1 MIISIKLWLLVSL
14 SSVAADL
21 TSYVPQ
27 LTNSPIPGRVTA
39 STFALDQPQ
48 CLFGSNSSNTVWLV
62 VATSTASVDN
72 LLLQVIK
79 SYSVFSR
86 TGYYHTFEK
95 PETFYGCDSTPK
107 YVRVGD
113 DSVCS
118 VTDTYCNKYL
128 PQGIYKVK
136 FVVFNN
142 ASALIDQTS
151 WSGLITLNAGM
162 DPARIDTWP
171 GARSGCMIVITSILS
186 ILLAV
191 VFAALIGTFIIG
203 SKNLPCFTPKTP
215 NKPIPIPQEI
225 DMKNYKTHHVPVP
238 DTVFYDQPTH

>member
-21 TSYVPQ
+21 TAYVPQ

-39 STFALDQPQ
+39 STFVLDQPQ

-62 VATSTASVDN
+62 VAKSTASLN
-72 LLLQVIK
+72 NSLLQTK
-79 SYSVFSR
+79 TPYSVFST
-86 TGYYHTFEK
+86 TGYYHTFENL
-95 PETFYGCDSTPK
+95 ESFYGCSSTPQ
-107 YVRVGD
+107 YIRVGN

-118 VTDTYCNKYL
+118 ITNTYCNKYL
-128 PQGIYKVK
+128 PQGTYKVK
-136 FVVFNN
+136 FVVINN
-142 ASALIDQTS
+142 ASILIDQTN
-151 WSGLITLNAGM
+151 WSDLITLNAGM

-186 ILLAV
+186 VLLAI

-203 SKNLPCFTPKTP
+203 SKNLSCFTQKTP
-215 NKPIPIPQEI
+215 SKPNAIPQAI
-225 DMKNYKTHHVPVP
+225 DLKNYKTHHVL
-238 DTVFYDQPTH
+238 DTELYDQPTH